1 MDNVV
6 SQMLVMLL
14 VVLVGFLAQK
24 FKLMGDAFDR
34 QLSNLVINLTCPCLI
49 VSSVMGD
56 VFPKRELILPLLLA
70 GFLTYVVLFVVCS
83 QLPRLY
89 VKDASVRG
97 IYSFMLMFGNVGFIG
112 YPVAASIFGDEAVFY
127 ASLLNVANTLSVF
140 VCGVVFI
147 LGPDAVG
154 RHRFNWRVL
163 YCPGLVASYISI
175 LIVLFGLDSIPKEIS
190 EPLRLVGNI
199 TVPGSLLIIGSSM
212 AVIDRRHMLGSP
224 SIYLTSAFRL
234 LAIPVGVY
242 FLFRLIGIDE
252 TINRINTILIGM
264 PVASFGTMFCLTTKV
279 LTPLTEVSTILFFG
293 SLTLLSNFKAINA
306 IGIISASIFVI
317 HPFMRMVLY
326 KALSNCDIGIA
337 AMVAVYVISVLVL
350 SILHHLAHKRFS
362 SPNPH
367 PSPLK

>member
-14 VVLVGFLAQK
+14 VVLVGFVAQK
-24 FKLMGDAFDR
+24 FRLMGDSFDR

-70 GFLTYVVLFVVCS
+70 GFLTYIVLFVVCS

-89 VKDASVRG
+89 VKNPSVRG
-97 IYSFMLMFGNVGFIG
+97 LYSFMLMFGNVGFIG

-175 LIVLFGLDSIPKEIS
+175 LIVFFGLDSIPKEIS

-224 SIYLTSAFRL
+224 SIYITSAFRL

-264 PVASFGTMFCLTTKV
+264 PVASFGTMFCLKYQRDETLMVQGTLLTTV
-279 LTPLTEVSTILFFG
+279 LSVVTIPL
-293 SLTLLSNFKAINA
+293 LTLLF
-306 IGIISASIFVI
+306 
-317 HPFMRMVLY
+317 
-326 KALSNCDIGIA
+326 
-337 AMVAVYVISVLVL
+337 
-350 SILHHLAHKRFS
+350 
-362 SPNPH
+362 
-367 PSPLK
+367 

>member
-175 LIVLFGLDSIPKEIS
+175 LIVLLGLDHIPKEIS

-212 AVIDRRHMLGSP
+212 AVIDRRHMLGSL

-242 FLFRLIGIDE
+242 FLFRMIGIDE

-264 PVASFGTMFCLTTKV
+264 PVASFGTMFCLKYQRDETLMVQGTLLTTIFSV
-279 LTPLTEVSTILFFG
+279 ITIPL
-293 SLTLLSNFKAINA
+293 LTL
-306 IGIISASIFVI
+306 IF
-317 HPFMRMVLY
+317 
-326 KALSNCDIGIA
+326 
-337 AMVAVYVISVLVL
+337 
-350 SILHHLAHKRFS
+350 
-362 SPNPH
+362 
-367 PSPLK
+367 

>member
-1 MDNVV
+1 M
-6 SQMLVMLL
+6 
-14 VVLVGFLAQK
+14 
-24 FKLMGDAFDR
+24 
-34 QLSNLVINLTCPCLI
+34 
-49 VSSVMGD
+49 
-56 VFPKRELILPLLLA
+56 
-70 GFLTYVVLFVVCS
+70 
-83 QLPRLY
+83 
-89 VKDASVRG
+89 
-97 IYSFMLMFGNVGFIG
+97 
-112 YPVAASIFGDEAVFY
+112 
-127 ASLLNVANTLSVF
+127 ANTLSVF

-175 LIVLFGLDSIPKEIS
+175 LIVLFGLDHIPKEIS

-264 PVASFGTMFCLTTKV
+264 PVASFGTMFCLKYQRDETLMVQGTLLTTIFSV
-279 LTPLTEVSTILFFG
+279 ITIPL
-293 SLTLLSNFKAINA
+293 LTL
-306 IGIISASIFVI
+306 IF
-317 HPFMRMVLY
+317 
-326 KALSNCDIGIA
+326 
-337 AMVAVYVISVLVL
+337 
-350 SILHHLAHKRFS
+350 
-362 SPNPH
+362 
-367 PSPLK
+367 